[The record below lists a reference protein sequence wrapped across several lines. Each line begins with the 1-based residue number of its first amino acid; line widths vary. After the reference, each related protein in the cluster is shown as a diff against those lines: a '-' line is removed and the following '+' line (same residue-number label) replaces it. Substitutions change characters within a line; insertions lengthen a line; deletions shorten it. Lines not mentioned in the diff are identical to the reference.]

1 MQNSTKPIINHET
14 DFLDWIDI
22 EKGLSHKS
30 QENYSRFLRRF
41 FEWLKYSK
49 LTNLK
54 PHELTPEHIFKYKT
68 YLSRNY
74 TTKNSQPLKR
84 NTQNY
89 YLIAVRSLLTYF
101 ADKDIISLPPEK
113 IKLAKQSNER
123 KVNFLSLEQIER
135 LLNVINTKTITGL
148 RDRAIL
154 ETLFSTGLRVAELC
168 SLTRDQIKID
178 NNTKVLEVS
187 IIGKGGHPRTVFIS
201 PRAIVWLK
209 KYLITRQDKQK
220 ALFIG
225 YKGQKPGNCLTTRSI
240 ERLVKKYVIMAGLPI
255 TTTPHTL
262 RHSFATDLLIKGV
275 DLRVVQEFLGHRNI
289 STTQIYTH
297 VTRPHLKEIHQKYHG
312 NQ

>member
-1 MQNSTKPIINHET
+1 MHKSSKPIIKHRI

-22 EKGLSHKS
+22 EKGLSYKS
-30 QENYSRFLRRF
+30 QENYSRFLKRF
-41 FEWLKYSK
+41 LDWIELNK

-54 PHELTPEHIFKYKT
+54 PHELTPEHIYEYKT

-74 TTKNSQPLKR
+74 TTRDKKPLKR
-84 NTQNY
+84 VTQNY

-113 IKLAKQSNER
+113 IKLAKQSGER
-123 KVNFLSLEQIER
+123 KVSFLNLAQIER
-135 LLNVINTKTITGL
+135 LLNVINTKTTTGL

-168 SLTRDQIKID
+168 SLTRDQIRID
-178 NNTKVLEVS
+178 NDTKVLEIS
-187 IIGKGGHPRTVFIS
+187 IVGKGEHLRTVFIS
-201 PRAIVWLK
+201 PRAIIWLK
-209 KYLITRQDKQK
+209 KYLNTRLDKEK

-225 YKGQKPGNCLTTRSI
+225 YKGTNPGKCLTTRSI
-240 ERLVKKYVIMAGLPI
+240 ERLVKKYVVIAGLPI

-275 DLRVVQEFLGHRNI
+275 DLRIVQEFLGHRNI

-297 VTRPHLKEIHQKYHG
+297 VTRPHLAEIHQKYHG
-312 NQ
+312 NK